1 MRDSGAFLFVS
12 PSGAKLP
19 RAARQCR
26 GNKQHSVSTDPLRP
40 AARLTTFTPAPAN
53 RKKKKSKLVQP
64 MKGVSRIHLRFHH
77 RPWDPAGPANQR
89 GPIKNPASSAP
100 AQRSRPTMHCRN
112 VFDSRTGL
120 VSNPLWVKT
129 NPNKLQPYILFVWD
143 KGGGGGAVGCEP
155 MRRRFVAMC
164 D

>member
-19 RAARQCR
+19 RAARQGR

-64 MKGVSRIHLRFHH
+64 KKGVSRVHLRFHH

-89 GPIKNPASSAP
+89 GPQPPKKKKKKIQPVQPRLAGRDPQCTAGMFSICGRVWCQIRSGLKPIQTNCNHVSSLCGIK
-100 AQRSRPTMHCRN
+100 
-112 VFDSRTGL
+112 
-120 VSNPLWVKT
+120 
-129 NPNKLQPYILFVWD
+129 
-143 KGGGGGAVGCEP
+143 VGEGEL
-155 MRRRFVAMC
+155 
-164 D
+164 